1 MVFRSIWLKWV
12 AEVKSTGEEKC
23 AERNTFLTVT

>member
-1 MVFRSIWLKWV
+1 MVIRSSWLKWV

-23 AERNTFLTVT
+23 TERITFLTVT